1 MGIEAVVVAEEAPLV
16 GVVHVDRIGIAMSI
30 LTAPSALKVPFSC
43 RTVKFSACVPGPVHG
58 VRIDRMI
65 VRVEHFHVH
74 AREIGRVFAHMRA
87 RSGRHRSRR
96 LKSTFA
102 PSFANVGFWPITDI
116 HRTQ

>member
-1 MGIEAVVVAEEAPLV
+1 
-16 GVVHVDRIGIAMSI
+16 MSI

-87 RSGRHRSRR
+87 LPAICRFSG
-96 LKSTFA
+96 
-102 PSFANVGFWPITDI
+102 VD
-116 HRTQ
+116 RTSLALS